1 MTKKQVLLLLKV
13 NAPLKIE
20 TRGNFTTYRLGK
32 VAYFWRLDENGE
44 GGRVFCKIGGKEEEV
59 GYVESFEGA
68 FLLAALHA
76 RGFWREQRSVKSVNR
91 PKTRKK

>member
-1 MTKKQVLLLLKV
+1 MAKKQVLFLLEV

-20 TRGNFTTYRLGK
+20 TKGNFAIYRLGK

-44 GGRVFCKIGGKEEEV
+44 GGRVFCKIGRKGEEV

-76 RGFWREQRSVKSVNR
+76 RGFWR
-91 PKTRKK
+91 KTGM